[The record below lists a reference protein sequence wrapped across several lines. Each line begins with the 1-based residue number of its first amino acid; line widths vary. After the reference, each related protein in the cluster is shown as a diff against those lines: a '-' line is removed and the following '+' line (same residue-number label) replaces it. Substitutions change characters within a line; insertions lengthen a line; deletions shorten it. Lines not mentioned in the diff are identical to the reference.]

1 MLGGQYGWQER
12 VAAAAVMS
20 EVRPTQRALEQSH
33 GLVTR
38 DLREDLGEVQ
48 KMPVV
53 GFQLLWR

>member
-1 MLGGQYGWQER
+1 M
-12 VAAAAVMS
+12 AAAAAMS
-20 EVRPTQRALEQSH
+20 EVSPAQRVFEQSH

-38 DLREDLGEVQ
+38 DLGEDLGEVQ

>member
-1 MLGGQYGWQER
+1 M
-12 VAAAAVMS
+12 AAAAVMS